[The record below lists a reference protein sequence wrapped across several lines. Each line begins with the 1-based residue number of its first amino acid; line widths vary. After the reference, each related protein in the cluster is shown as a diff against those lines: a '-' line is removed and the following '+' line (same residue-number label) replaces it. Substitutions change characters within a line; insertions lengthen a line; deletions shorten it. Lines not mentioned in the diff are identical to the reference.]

1 MPLLFRSINP
11 TPFVFRFIHPRL
23 LAFDIEWIPD
33 PHAAGMLY
41 GIDTSS
47 HHGVEDAFRKLWAEG
62 GATESNPHPFIKL
75 TLSRIVSIC
84 GIYREVDDSGT
95 VHHKLVTIPSRA
107 DDPRA
112 TAEPNILK
120 AFLRST
126 ADKRPQLVGFNSA
139 RSDLPI
145 ILNRSI
151 VHGLSS
157 YGWAMR
163 PEKPWE
169 GVDYFGAHS
178 DYHLDLA
185 AFLGWGAQTP
195 SLHEIATISGI
206 PGKIDM
212 CGSSVA
218 EMVLSGQ
225 LDKVIAYNEYD
236 AFTTFLLWA
245 RVAHFT
251 GHLSDQAYIHE
262 QEAIL
267 ALLNQ
272 EIEDHGKDHLVRYRD
287 TWLDMRA
294 KVDSDPLSKTPEEE
308 ST

>member
-1 MPLLFRSINP
+1 
-11 TPFVFRFIHPRL
+11 
-23 LAFDIEWIPD
+23 
-33 PHAAGMLY
+33 MLY

-47 HHGVEDAFRKLWAEG
+47 RHGVEDAFRKLWAEG
-62 GATESNPHPFIKL
+62 GATEANPHPFIKL
-75 TLSRIVSIC
+75 TLSKIVSIC
-84 GIYREVDDSGT
+84 GIYREVDDTGT

-112 TAEPNILK
+112 TAEPSILK

-157 YGWAMR
+157 QGWAMR
-163 PEKPWE
+163 PDKPWE
-169 GVDYFGAHS
+169 GIDYFGAHS

-245 RVAHFT
+245 RVSHFT

-287 TWLDMRA
+287 TWIDMRA
-294 KVDSDPLSKTPEEE
+294 KVDSDPITKDPA
-308 ST
+308 